1 MQFVT
6 TGLQAQI
13 SICLASVN
21 WPAAYDMQ
29 MRPMYVQ
36 FLLSVSS
43 RGIMRSLYSRGW
55 MDRMAESKISPLAP
69 AGFPNL
75 LPVPGVEMGAMHAGF
90 RKRERPDLLFAV
102 FSEGSVAAGVF
113 TRSKAPA
120 APVDWCRAALEKT
133 GGKIRAL
140 VVNAGNANAFTG
152 EKGMKAAV
160 KSANVASN
168 IVGCEPEEVLL
179 CSTGVIGVPLNGD
192 LFEKPLTRI
201 HAGMSGAMWRE
212 AAGAIMTTDTYP
224 KGCCRVATLE
234 GRPVV
239 ISGIT
244 KGSGMIAP
252 DMATMLGFV
261 FTNAALTHNCLQKL
275 LSSATDR
282 SFNSI
287 TVDSDTST
295 NDTCIA
301 VATGVGAGYD
311 PIDDPDDPRLA
322 DFRAKF
328 DELMIDLAQQIVRDG
343 EGATK
348 FVAITVE
355 GAESNEAAR
364 TIAKSAANSPLV
376 KTAIAGEDA
385 NWGRLVA
392 AVGKSGEAAE
402 RDKLQIWIGGQ
413 HVAHKGA
420 VHPRYNEE
428 EATIHMK
435 GQEID
440 IRIDVGVGEGVAT
453 VWTCDL
459 TYDYIRINADYRS

>member
-1 MQFVT
+1 
-6 TGLQAQI
+6 
-13 SICLASVN
+13 
-21 WPAAYDMQ
+21 
-29 MRPMYVQ
+29 
-36 FLLSVSS
+36 
-43 RGIMRSLYSRGW
+43 
-55 MDRMAESKISPLAP
+55 MAESKISPLAP
-69 AGFPNL
+69 ASFPNL

-102 FSEGSVAAGVF
+102 FNEGAIAAGVF

-120 APVDWCRAALEKT
+120 APVDWCRDALAKT
-133 GGKIRAL
+133 GGRVRAL

-152 EKGMKAAV
+152 DRGMKAAV
-160 KSANVASN
+160 KSADVAAKT
-168 IVGCEPEEVLL
+168 VGCKPEEVLL

-192 LFEKPLTRI
+192 LFEKPLARI
-201 HAGMSGAMWRE
+201 YDGMSGSMWRE

-224 KGCCRVATLE
+224 KGCCRVATIE

-275 LSSATDR
+275 LGYATDR

-287 TVDSDTST
+287 TVDGDTST

-301 VATGVGAGYD
+301 VATGVGAAYE
-311 PIDDPDDPRLA
+311 PIDNPDEPRLA

-348 FVAITVE
+348 FVSITIE
-355 GAESNEAAR
+355 GAENDAAAR
-364 TIAKSAANSPLV
+364 VIGKSVANSPLV

-392 AVGKSGEAAE
+392 AVGKAGEAAV
-402 RDKLQIWIGGQ
+402 RDRLQIWIGDQ

-420 VHPRYNEE
+420 VHPRYSEP
-428 EATIHMK
+428 EAAAHMK

-440 IRIDVGVGEGVAT
+440 IRIDVGVGEGAAT

-459 TYDYIRINADYRS
+459 TYEYIRINADYRS

>member
-1 MQFVT
+1 
-6 TGLQAQI
+6 
-13 SICLASVN
+13 
-21 WPAAYDMQ
+21 
-29 MRPMYVQ
+29 
-36 FLLSVSS
+36 
-43 RGIMRSLYSRGW
+43 
-55 MDRMAESKISPLAP
+55 MAESKISPLAP
-69 AGFPNL
+69 ANFPNL

-102 FSEGSVAAGVF
+102 FKEGAVAAGVF

-133 GGKIRAL
+133 GGKAHAL

-152 EKGMKAAV
+152 DKGMKAAT
-160 KSANVASN
+160 KSADVASK

-192 LFEKPLTRI
+192 LFEKPLGRI
-201 HAGMSGAMWRE
+201 YDGMSGAMWRE

-224 KGCCRVATLE
+224 KGCCRVATVE

-239 ISGIT
+239 ISGIA

-252 DMATMLGFV
+252 DMATMLGFI
-261 FTNAALTHNCLQKL
+261 FTNAAVTHNCLQKI
-275 LSSATDR
+275 LSETTDR

-287 TVDSDTST
+287 TVDGDTST

-301 VATGVGAGYD
+301 VATGVGATYD
-311 PIDDPDDPRLA
+311 PIDDPDDPRIA

-328 DELMIDLAQQIVRDG
+328 EEVMTDLAQQIVRDG

-348 FVAITVE
+348 FVTITIE

-364 TIAKSAANSPLV
+364 IIGKSVANSPLV

-420 VHPRYNEE
+420 VHPRYHEPD
-428 EATIHMK
+428 AAAHMK

-440 IRIDVGVGEGVAT
+440 IRIDVGVGEGTAI

>member
-1 MQFVT
+1 
-6 TGLQAQI
+6 
-13 SICLASVN
+13 
-21 WPAAYDMQ
+21 
-29 MRPMYVQ
+29 
-36 FLLSVSS
+36 
-43 RGIMRSLYSRGW
+43 
-55 MDRMAESKISPLAP
+55 MAESKISPLAP

-75 LPVPGVEMGAMHAGF
+75 LPVAGAEMGAMYAGF

-102 FSEGSVAAGVF
+102 FAEGSVAAGVF

-120 APVDWCRAALEKT
+120 APVDWSREALRKS

-140 VVNAGNANAFTG
+140 VVNSGNANAFTG
-152 EKGMKAAV
+152 DRGMKAAV
-160 KSANVASN
+160 KSAEAAANT
-168 IVGCEPEEVLL
+168 VGCSPDEVLL

-192 LFEKPLTRI
+192 LFEKPLARI
-201 HAGMSGAMWRE
+201 YDGMSGAMWNE
-212 AAGAIMTTDTYP
+212 AARAIMTTDTYP
-224 KGCCRVATLE
+224 KGCCKVATVD

-239 ISGIT
+239 ISGIA

-261 FTNAALTHNCLQKL
+261 FTNAALTHDCLQTI
-275 LSSATDR
+275 LSSATGR

-287 TVDSDTST
+287 TVDGDTST

-301 VATGVGAGYD
+301 VATGAAGD
-311 PIDDPDDPRLA
+311 SEPIADPDDPRLA
-322 DFRAKF
+322 DFRTKF
-328 DELMIDLAQQIVRDG
+328 DELMVDLAQQIVRDG

-348 FVAITVE
+348 FVTISIE
-355 GAESNEAAR
+355 GAESDKAAR
-364 TIAKSAANSPLV
+364 VIGKSVANSPLV
-376 KTAIAGEDA
+376 KTAIAGEDP

-402 RDKLQIWIGGQ
+402 RDLLQIWIGGQ

-420 VHPRYNEE
+420 VHPRYSEP
-428 EATIHMK
+428 EAAAHMK

-440 IRIDVGVGEGVAT
+440 IRIDVGVGDGKAS